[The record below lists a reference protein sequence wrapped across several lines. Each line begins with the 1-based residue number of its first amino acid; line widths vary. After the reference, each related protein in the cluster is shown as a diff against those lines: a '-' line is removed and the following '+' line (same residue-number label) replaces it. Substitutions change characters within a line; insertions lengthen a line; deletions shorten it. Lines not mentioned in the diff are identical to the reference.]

1 MRVVLFIFFITASV
15 SGHSQILED
24 TNRFFSWSETN
35 YPQFFSPAGTKN
47 VDYSGYLV
55 RYYEDTNI
63 YLATRDGAAYYSRP
77 DKGGDIIY
85 LGSIYLFMSKDEEG
99 SALPLSAFF
108 GLDNNMPFAANALCF
123 GASGEDGMPVVLSHT
138 VNPDT
143 LQAEDFRVVRQSGAT
158 STPICVSLRPANDI
172 DENRT
177 VLLIGEFGNANDDPP
192 VKVLIV
198 GDLLSDATDRPQVNF
213 RDTQVSVIPL
223 DAGPEIILAAVVPED
238 TWSLSGQGTSCP
250 IGTKQVVRVTWT
262 GGVRLPNGDELG
274 EAQRALYKVILTAA
288 DGSQSEVSP
297 AALAE
302 LGDNDNNHFLCL
314 ATTMPATAVAFS
326 AGHLV
331 DPNGDLNV
339 DSKVMVRR

>member
-1 MRVVLFIFFITASV
+1 MRVVFFLSCLTVSV
-15 SGHSQILED
+15 EGYAQILED
-24 TNRFFSWSETN
+24 TNRFFSWAETN
-35 YPQFFSPAGTKN
+35 YPQYFSPAGTKN

-63 YLATRDGAAYYSRP
+63 YLATRDGAVYYSRP

-85 LGSIYLFMSKDEEG
+85 LGSIYLFISKDEEG
-99 SALPLSAFF
+99 SARPLSAFF

-138 VNPDT
+138 VNPET

-192 VKVLIV
+192 DKVLIV
-198 GDLLSDATDRPQVNF
+198 GDLLSDATDSPQVNF
-213 RDTQVSVIPL
+213 RDTQVSIIPL

-274 EAQRALYKVILTAA
+274 EAQRTLYKVILTAT
-288 DGSQSEVSP
+288 DGSQFEVSP

-314 ATTMPATAVAFS
+314 DTTMPATAMAFPS
-326 AGHLV
+326 GHLV

>member
-1 MRVVLFIFFITASV
+1 MRVVLFFFCITASV
-15 SGHSQILED
+15 AGYSQILED
-24 TNRFFSWSETN
+24 SNRFFRWAETN
-35 YPQFFSPAGTKN
+35 YPQFFSPAGAKN
-47 VDYSGYLV
+47 VDYQGYLV

-63 YLATRDGAAYYSRP
+63 YLATRDGVAYYSRP
-77 DKGGDIIY
+77 DQGGGIIY
-85 LGSIYLFMSKDEEG
+85 LGSIYFFISEDEEG
-99 SALPLSAFF
+99 SARPLSAFF

-158 STPICVSLRPANDI
+158 STPFCVTLRPANDI

-177 VLLIGEFGNANDDPP
+177 ALLIGEFGNANNDPP

-198 GDLLSDATDRPQVNF
+198 GDLLSDANNSPQVNF

-223 DAGPEIILAAVVPED
+223 NAGPEIILAATVPED
-238 TWSLSGQGTSCP
+238 IWSLSGQGTSCP

-274 EAQRALYKVILTAA
+274 EAQRPLYKVSLTAA

-314 ATTMPATAVAFS
+314 DTITPATSVAFP

-331 DPNGDLNV
+331 DPNGDLNEN
-339 DSKVMVRR
+339 SKAVVRR